1 MNTPIFLNREKEL
14 NFLHSQFARK
24 EASFIVIYGR
34 RRVGKTS
41 LIKEFIKDKSSLF
54 FMADKQSEK
63 GILDRFAKTASTFLE
78 DEFLEKLT
86 FNTWEDFFGYITQKL
101 DESKKYVL
109 VIDEFQYLP
118 DINHAFPSILQRI
131 WDEKLKDK
139 NIMLILCGSLINMM
153 YSTTLS
159 YQSPLYGRRT
169 GQINLDPISFDY
181 CHNFFPGIDE
191 RKLIEYYSV
200 TGGIPKYMEMFDAT
214 NDILFDIKTNVLSK
228 NSYLYNEPRFILNEE
243 VTETA
248 TYFSILKAI
257 AAGDHKIGKIASI
270 VGVKTNVL
278 AKYFNVLADLQ
289 IIERQ
294 VPVTEE
300 NPEKSKKGL
309 YFIKD
314 NFFRFWFRYV
324 FPYQSFLE
332 IERDDV
338 VLKEIRKSFNIFVS
352 FVYENLCLQKIP
364 DLTQNGIVNFEVE
377 KWGRW
382 WSKDEEIDIVATSEK
397 NKNILFGECKWSD
410 TPTGVSFY
418 ADLKAKA
425 KKVKWHTDER
435 NEYYI
440 LFSKSGFTEDL
451 MDINEKTSSL
461 ILIDSI
467 V

>member
-14 NFLHSQFARK
+14 NFLHSQYVRK

-41 LIKEFIKDKSSLF
+41 LIKEFIKDKPSLF

-86 FNTWEDFFGYITQKL
+86 FNSWEDFFGYITQKL

-159 YQSPLYGRRT
+159 YQSPLYGRRA
-169 GQINLDPISFDY
+169 GQIKLEPIAFDY
-181 CHNFFPGIDE
+181 CHNFFPNIDE

-214 NDILFDIKTNVLSK
+214 NDIFYDIKTNVLSK

-257 AAGDHKIGKIASI
+257 AAGEHKIGKIASI

-314 NFFRFWFRYV
+314 NFFRFWFRYI

-352 FVYENLCLQKIP
+352 LVYENLCLQKVP
-364 DLTQNGIVNFEVE
+364 DLTQKGIINFEIE

-397 NKNILFGECKWSD
+397 HKKILFGECKWSD
-410 TPTGVSFY
+410 TPTGVNVY

-425 KKVKWHTDER
+425 KKVKWHSDER